1 VARLGRASKEW
12 PSMKSGWMGFK
23 IGLQGIL
30 RRGEDPTVILY
41 VSKILSAKCVKR
53 KRE

>member
-1 VARLGRASKEW
+1 
-12 PSMKSGWMGFK
+12 MKSSRTGFK

-30 RRGEDPTVILY
+30 RRGEGPTVKLY

-53 KRE
+53 KRA